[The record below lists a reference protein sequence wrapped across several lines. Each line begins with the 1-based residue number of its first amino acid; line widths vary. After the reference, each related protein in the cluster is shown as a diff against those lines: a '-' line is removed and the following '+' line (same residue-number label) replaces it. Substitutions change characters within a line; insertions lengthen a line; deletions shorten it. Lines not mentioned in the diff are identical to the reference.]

1 MSKFFT
7 ALAAALALSVPALAD
22 DANPSAKKDSGS
34 LSSGAKEAM
43 PATKNQSTDPSSSST
58 SSSSGASEGT
68 TGNSTPNPN
77 AKPMSSD
84 PAQAK

>member
-1 MSKFFT
+1 MSKYPI
-7 ALAAALALSVPALAD
+7 AIAAILALSSPAFAD
-22 DANPSAKKDSGS
+22 NANPATKKDSGS

-43 PATKNQSTDPSSSST
+43 PATKNQNTDSNSST

-68 TGNSTPNPN
+68 TGDAKPNPN

-84 PAQAK
+84 PAHTK